1 MKRIKVNWRYI
12 LTGIGLVLVVILVI
26 DFNQRLDT
34 LNRQSMQLA
43 TVQAEGTQVVETQV
57 ALMTR
62 VAYAGS
68 DASVEEWAY
77 TEGRWVR
84 QGESLVQP
92 MPDGSAAPTPT
103 APPVP
108 VTPEP
113 ENWQIWLEL
122 FFGK

>member
-1 MKRIKVNWRYI
+1 MKRIKVNWRYV
-12 LTGIGLVLVVILVI
+12 LTGLGLVLVVILVI

-34 LNRQSMQLA
+34 LNRQSTQLA
-43 TVQAEGTQVVETQV
+43 TVQAEGTQVIETQV
-57 ALMTR
+57 ARMTQ

-68 DASVEEWAY
+68 DAAVEEWAY

-92 MPDGSAAPTPT
+92 ISDGSAAPTPT
-103 APPVP
+103 AAPEP

-113 ENWQIWLEL
+113 ENWQVWLEL